1 MFDLQNQ
8 TLFVAALTPIIA
20 IINDKKKSG
29 KYVKV
34 QSIDKTLTVM

>member
-20 IINDKKKSG
+20 IINDKKELRKIWKSA
-29 KYVKV
+29 
-34 QSIDKTLTVM
+34 INR

>member
-20 IINDKKKSG
+20 IINDQSG
-29 KYVKV
+29 KYGKV
-34 QSIDKTLTVM
+34 RSIDKTLAVM